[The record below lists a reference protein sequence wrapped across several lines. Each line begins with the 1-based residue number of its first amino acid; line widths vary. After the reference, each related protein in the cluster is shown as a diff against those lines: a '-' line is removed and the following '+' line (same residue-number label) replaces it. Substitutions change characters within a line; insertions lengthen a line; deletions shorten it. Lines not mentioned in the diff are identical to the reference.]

1 VVTIN
6 KGLTLSKC
14 IGILVYLAWLVN
26 LIAGLLWAAV
36 GVDVLTV
43 VSAVS
48 AYMFN
53 VGAGLAA

>member
-1 VVTIN
+1 
-6 KGLTLSKC
+6 
-14 IGILVYLAWLVN
+14 LAWLVN

-53 VGAGLAA
+53 VGAGSQRELDRITMVPFRR